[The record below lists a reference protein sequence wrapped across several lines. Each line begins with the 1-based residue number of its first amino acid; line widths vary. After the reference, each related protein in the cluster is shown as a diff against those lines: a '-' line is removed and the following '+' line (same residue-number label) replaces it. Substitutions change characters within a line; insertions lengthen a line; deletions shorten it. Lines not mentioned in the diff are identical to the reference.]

1 MSVGNGN
8 VALDWRALALCICI
22 ALAGRC
28 ALAAS
33 PHEDAVIRL
42 AASHDPGFALAIGRI
57 VVKQA
62 GLKAARAVLAEE
74 GRAAGLDAAQWN
86 ARTPEWQDAERLLAQ
101 RVETVVRDRIED
113 PAWFRQAIAAVAT
126 RLLNAEEADELAR
139 HFTLPGGREQRIA
152 LEVDIIGELLLAN
165 YTFTNRIEPDVKGT
179 ERELAALQTLW
190 WAHEPFRVRDFTP
203 YPEAMR
209 FVSQD
214 PGIKYTKML
223 SIQGIEAMSAHVDRS
238 AAEAVEAVRS
248 ARHEIAPFVSA
259 YRARQ
264 ASGR

>member
-1 MSVGNGN
+1 MLRIDCESRAPKAPSAAPESERYT
-8 VALDWRALALCICI
+8 VAKGDSLSKIAKKYYGDATQWR
-22 ALAGRC
+22 
-28 ALAAS
+28 
-33 PHEDAVIRL
+33 
-42 AASHDPGFALAIGRI
+42 RI
-57 VVKQA
+57 FEA
-62 GLKAARAVLAEE
+62 
-74 GRAAGLDAAQWN
+74 N
-86 ARTPEWQDAERLLAQ
+86 
-101 RVETVVRDRIED
+101 RDRIED
-113 PAWFRQAIAAVAT
+113 PAWFRQAIASVAT

-165 YTFTNRIEPDVKGT
+165 YTFTNRIEPDVRGT

-238 AAEAVEAVRS
+238 AAEAVEAVHS
-248 ARHEIAPFVSA
+248 ARIEIAPFVSA

-264 ASGR
+264 ASDR